1 MEGGIYMKDELF
13 GADGH
18 LTKHAIENLNKGC
31 LNDEDNVLALEHI
44 GECEKCASDFAD
56 SFDTDKFEEV
66 PLGFEEEVVR
76 KINKKEEDNMQFIFY
91 AFKIGVAACIALAI
105 TFSNVFGFVANK
117 QVKIAQINP
126 PKLDAVNSI
135 NTGISNFSEKL
146 IKMEVFK

>member
-1 MEGGIYMKDELF
+1 MKDELF
-13 GADGH
+13 GVDEH
-18 LTKHAIENLNKGC
+18 LTKYAIKNLREGC
-31 LNDEDNVLALEHI
+31 LNDEDTVLALEHI
-44 GECEKCASDFAD
+44 GVCEKCANDFAN
-56 SFDTDKFEEV
+56 SFDEDELEVV

-105 TFSNVFGFVANK
+105 TFSNILGFVANK
-117 QVKIAQINP
+117 QVKVAQINP
-126 PKLDAVNSI
+126 PKLSAVDSI